1 VFYSDLKARI
11 RGLIDDTDAT
21 YSSDAFLA
29 LLVNQIYE
37 ESANKLLAA
46 DGSFERKSV
55 ELPNVIAQ
63 TTDLSQYQAAGKP
76 LQLMFQ
82 PGIFEYKQAGLA
94 PAAYQQA
101 EFVDKVSDV
110 TPGQIITDWKWDS
123 GVISFT
129 PSVLAMDIRIT
140 GEFMFA
146 PLASEQDVVQITKNF
161 GVVLAYGVAALI
173 GVVRGNQG
181 WIQAY
186 SKKADETFDD
196 VAQFLSRQNQKKIRR
211 VGRMHSGRRWRRSV
225 NPR

>member
-1 VFYSDLKARI
+1 MFYSDLKARI
-11 RGLIDDTDAT
+11 RGLCDDADGT
-21 YSSDAFLA
+21 YTSDAFLNP
-29 LLVNQIYE
+29 LVAQIYE

-46 DGSFERKSV
+46 DGSFERKQV
-55 ELPNVIAQ
+55 ELINVPAQ
-63 TTDLSQYQAAGKP
+63 TTDLSSFQVSGKP
-76 LQLMFQ
+76 LELMFQ
-82 PGIFEYKQAGLA
+82 PRILEYKQNGLSRVS
-94 PAAYQQA
+94 YQEA

-110 TPGQIITDWKWDS
+110 TPGQLITDWEWRS
-123 GVISFT
+123 GVIFLT
-129 PSVLAMDIRIT
+129 PSTLAMDIRVT

-146 PLASEQDVVQITKNF
+146 PLANEQDVVRITNNF

-186 SKKADETFDD
+186 SKKADDSFDD

-211 VGRMHSGRRWRRSV
+211 VGRMHAGRRRRSV

>member
-11 RGLIDDTDAT
+11 RGLVDDTDGT
-21 YSSDAFLA
+21 YTSDAFLSP
-29 LLVNQIYE
+29 LVNQIYE

-46 DGSFERKSV
+46 DGAFERKSV
-55 ELPNVIAQ
+55 ELINVPAQ
-63 TTDLSQYQAAGKP
+63 TTDLSQYQAASKP
-76 LQLMFQ
+76 LELMFQ
-82 PGIFEYKQAGLA
+82 PSILEYKQNGLA
-94 PAAYQQA
+94 TVSYRQA

-110 TPGQIITDWKWDS
+110 TLGQIITDWEWRS
-123 GVISFT
+123 GVVYFT
-129 PSVLAMDIRIT
+129 PSVLAMDIRVT
-140 GEFMFA
+140 GEFIFA
-146 PLASEQDVVQITKNF
+146 PLADESDVVRITNNF

-186 SKKADETFDD
+186 SKKADDSFDD

-211 VGRMHSGRRWRRSV
+211 VGRLHTGRRWRRSI